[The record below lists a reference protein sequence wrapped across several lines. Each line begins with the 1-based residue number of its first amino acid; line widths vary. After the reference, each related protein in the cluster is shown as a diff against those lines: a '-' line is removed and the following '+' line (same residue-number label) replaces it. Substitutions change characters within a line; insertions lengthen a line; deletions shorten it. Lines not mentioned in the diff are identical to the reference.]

1 MATEMSPLCQCSAI
15 LEIIPWTQNAYTL
28 LYQPR
33 PKGALFAFKSEH
45 KSTKKM
51 HPCVEAD
58 TEDWD
63 TEETL
68 LCLIV
73 E

>member
-1 MATEMSPLCQCSAI
+1 MRA
-15 LEIIPWTQNAYTL
+15 L

-33 PKGALFAFKSEH
+33 HNDAQFAFKSER
-45 KSTKKM
+45 KLTKKM

-63 TEETL
+63 TEKTL
-68 LCLIV
+68 LCLIF